1 MVVVWCGV
9 NWMIIRQVAIF
20 LFFLFFKSS
29 WYKIAT
35 AVLSPKQQRRP
46 LPSLLFLSR
55 VAAKKPLKVLSNFQW
70 FSRIFRQFFF
80 GKTHP
85 FTKNKCFVV
94 IFKFFL
100 SNVIH
105 NTVHKIT
112 KCFLFEFAKSWKFRS
127 NFRNYPRL
135 VYMNYSQL
143 EIFSDPVDSL
153 QGTFEAAPVLG
164 LGPWEPRA
172 GSVPTPSPTRPKLWF
187 NLLHNFCVPRTN
199 KILKYNCTVT
209 DRERKKE
216 FRNWLFEYAVIS
228 NTNLFLILFSHTK
241 NSINLRM

>member
-55 VAAKKPLKVLSNFQW
+55 AAKKPLKVLSNFQW

-112 KCFLFEFAKSWKFRS
+112 KCSFRVCEIVKISLKF
-127 NFRNYPRL
+127 
-135 VYMNYSQL
+135 SQL
-143 EIFSDPVDSL
+143 PQTCIHELF
-153 QGTFEAAPVLG
+153 
-164 LGPWEPRA
+164 
-172 GSVPTPSPTRPKLWF
+172 PTRNILRPSRQLAR
-187 NLLHNFCVPRTN
+187 NFWGGSGAWTRT
-199 KILKYNCTVT
+199 
-209 DRERKKE
+209 
-216 FRNWLFEYAVIS
+216 
-228 NTNLFLILFSHTK
+228 
-241 NSINLRM
+241 LRT

>member
-1 MVVVWCGV
+1 MNKSLWENIHFNMVVVWCGV

-55 VAAKKPLKVLSNFQW
+55 VAAKKPLKILSNFHW
-70 FSRIFRQFFF
+70 FSRIFRHFFLS
-80 GKTHP
+80 KTHP

-105 NTVHKIT
+105 NTAHKIT
-112 KCFLFEFAKSWKFRS
+112 KCSFRVCEIVKISLKF
-127 NFRNYPRL
+127 
-135 VYMNYSQL
+135 SQL
-143 EIFSDPVDSL
+143 PQTCIHELF
-153 QGTFEAAPVLG
+153 
-164 LGPWEPRA
+164 
-172 GSVPTPSPTRPKLWF
+172 PTRNILRPSRQLAR
-187 NLLHNFCVPRTN
+187 NFWGGSGAWTRT
-199 KILKYNCTVT
+199 
-209 DRERKKE
+209 
-216 FRNWLFEYAVIS
+216 
-228 NTNLFLILFSHTK
+228 
-241 NSINLRM
+241 LRT

>member
-1 MVVVWCGV
+1 
-9 NWMIIRQVAIF
+9 MIFAN
-20 LFFLFFKSS
+20 
-29 WYKIAT
+29 
-35 AVLSPKQQRRP
+35 LSPIFFGSK
-46 LPSLLFLSR
+46 LILSR
-55 VAAKKPLKVLSNFQW
+55 KINVSLSFLNFSCQTW
-70 FSRIFRQFFF
+70 FIIP
-80 GKTHP
+80 H
-85 FTKNKCFVV
+85 TK
-94 IFKFFL
+94 L
-100 SNVIH
+100 QNV
-105 NTVHKIT
+105 
-112 KCFLFEFAKSWKFRS
+112 LFEFAKSWKFRS

-209 DRERKKE
+209 VCTSKR
-216 FRNWLFEYAVIS
+216 A
-228 NTNLFLILFSHTK
+228 
-241 NSINLRM
+241 